1 MCLENTLKYPK
12 ILGEIPASEIN
23 LLPPK
28 EKKREGER
36 KRERKKR
43 FGTRHLLAN

>member
-28 EKKREGER
+28 EKKKGREKEREKER
-36 KRERKKR
+36 K
-43 FGTRHLLAN
+43 GLGQDIC

>member
-28 EKKREGER
+28 EKKKGGR
-36 KRERKKR
+36 KKERKKEKVWDK
-43 FGTRHLLAN
+43 TSVS